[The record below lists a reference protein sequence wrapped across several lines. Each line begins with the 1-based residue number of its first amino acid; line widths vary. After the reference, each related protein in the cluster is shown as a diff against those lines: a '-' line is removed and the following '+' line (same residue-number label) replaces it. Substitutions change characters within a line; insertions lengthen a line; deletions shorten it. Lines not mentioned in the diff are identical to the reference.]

1 MRKKRL
7 LTLVLAG
14 CLAFGSVP
22 IGNIPFTS
30 YARTEEE
37 INSEIEKLEKELEEL
52 NDKISELEDG
62 YGSTDDKDEIKELDN
77 KIKELEKQVKE
88 VEDKL
93 TKLYDEEPISGGG
106 ALDKN
111 EQGPGV
117 GKEEEETEEP
127 LSPTKPNT
135 DNADLGNLNDLVVS
149 QPNINS
155 SSGSVRVTE
164 IYSINNQKADCYYRP
179 KVDEVPLLANRV
191 LKMGNYAAAYTG
203 FFDLD
208 YSSPN
213 KPKGEASRA
222 LEILGYDF
230 LLKEERYDPST
241 EKYSKIVLGED
252 RITEETAIMD
262 LYKSLGI
269 ELFDIKMTHKKANY
283 TSGNSPAASLLN
295 RSTITYSGGGDNP
308 IRSTD
313 TMVPFETYVFVSRT
327 NPQLYMKKVSQ
338 DFNVSISTN
347 KSMTLTNAD
356 FIKLAA
362 KMMQFYGEPEMS
374 KNEMNQLVQVYGE
387 EVPSGMEDSLKEA
400 WIYLKARGV
409 LNIEDLDLYGFLS
422 KEDMFDILMRIKD
435 KDSRVNY
442 KDIQV
447 TISLDQAI
455 INQGYFPSN
464 SVTVAELD
472 KSPISTTVD
481 YSKSKY
487 YDYLVPITDFSRF
500 KSQNGGTVNTMFA
513 SDSPTGIG
521 SAIPGSAY
529 IGIEQQKYY
538 HYKVP
543 INLTDSQI
551 YNNSYVRIDTPD
563 NNDKPG
569 AIYLQLGG
577 GILFYDTYKEDA
589 DGSRVNFFKRRPF
602 LDTEFEDYVD
612 ENRRDP
618 TKEFDWDAWN
628 SSNGTSDPEEGYE
641 DDADDEEERPN
652 LGNLGFDDWQGASID
667 QVVDFHW
674 AKDETNGRW
683 RCYKDKGYD
692 KEFLQGGVYYLGGDE
707 IVGNPQDNMFA
718 FDNDGYMVTGWWRD
732 GYYWLYFDENG
743 HMTYSKT
750 LTIDGVEYEFDQ
762 YGCWIDMVY
771 NVPEDYEDIWAQYDN
786 VEGTWQLEDD
796 NKWWYM
802 LTDGNWLFGEIYRI
816 NDKFYSFD
824 DDGYMRTGWVKYYD
838 YWYWFDE
845 SDGYMYIN
853 STTPDGTWCG
863 KNGRAVGQ
871 WKLSFKNSAVYKMFA
886 GVFSPMVAYAAD
898 EVTPQDASSLVNS
911 DERWYVHKIPKSMVT
926 QKADEIKSIL
936 NREGVATGENVTD
949 GGSYYKIVTK
959 RNKANILSLLTIVES
974 EQSNILSGVSGV
986 LNISDDSKMLVPY
999 IDLYNLGVFSGV
1011 TIDTKSQI
1019 VRLDAGMTETDP
1031 SNPDKSLFRS
1041 FGRIVL
1047 DNNNKTVLV
1056 GTTIYRLSDQIT
1068 LFEYLP
1074 ASETT
1079 TFEYV
1084 DENGKLKKSDGKM
1097 LYIDLRAA
1105 FGWSS
1110 DNVSFYRD
1118 STGQFFVTTG
1128 KARDP
1133 QATTKLS
1140 SVMCYPE
1147 NGKKGINSLMVR
1159 GYSREL
1165 LLLSNMYPVANW
1177 AVIRNSNRKSTESNK
1192 VVLSYYNDMFTDD
1205 SRPDDYRKLVD
1216 MLQTKDG
1223 TPKFEGYCYRLFD
1236 LDEGAGISTLA
1247 KGVTIEAG
1255 KFYFD
1260 QDYGLVYGLPTDSE
1274 WKSNDGY
1281 SKYLS
1286 GEWPIPMVSRN
1297 GELVDKSVP
1306 YIEGKTYGA
1315 TVMTDSNKINVLH
1328 PQIGALAYF
1337 LYNTQNNKITL
1348 DNITTKNHSAGSDKD
1363 LSDESLIY
1371 FGQNRLYKDTK
1382 GQYVIDGISHYN
1394 DIAKVDQKDFNYK
1407 DYIGVNI
1414 YRSKGYGVQS
1424 RNMLGSK
1431 NVGTTIYVNIP
1442 SEVSYE
1448 TYDRN
1453 KDDERRSTFN
1463 NNGSSD
1469 IFGAYEEFK
1478 LNELIKKIDEATSFV
1493 ILIAMQVLPLTL
1505 FTLSMIVLLFSLM
1518 GEWKAI
1524 RMLCEKFFDPIEI
1537 FTFGRR
1543 NIETA
1548 NGIGYFVS
1556 VLITTI
1562 SFALWANGNFLRIL
1576 AWIFRAAGEFM
1587 SILNNM

>member
-14 CLAFGSVP
+14 FLAFGSVP

-52 NDKISELEDG
+52 NNKISELEDG
-62 YGSTDDKDEIKELDN
+62 YGSTDDKDEIKELDK
-77 KIKELEKQVKE
+77 KIKELDKQVKE

-93 TKLYDEEPISGGG
+93 TKLYNEEPISGGG

-127 LSPTKPNT
+127 LSPVKPDT

-230 LLKEERYDPST
+230 LLKEEKYDPST

-262 LYKSLGI
+262 LYKALGI

-543 INLTDSQI
+543 INLSDSQI

-641 DDADDEEERPN
+641 DNNDDEEERPN
-652 LGNLGFDDWQGASID
+652 LGHLGFDDWQGASID

-762 YGCWIDMVY
+762 YGCWIDMIY

-816 NDKFYSFD
+816 NDKFYAFD

-898 EVTPQDASSLVNS
+898 AYTPDDASSLVGNDS
-911 DERWYVHKIPKSMVT
+911 RWYVHKIPKDMVVEG
-926 QKADEIKSIL
+926 ADQILSIL
-936 NREGVATGENVTD
+936 KDKNVVQGESVTE
-949 GGSYYKIVTK
+949 GGSYYKIVTQ
-959 RNKANILSLLTIVES
+959 RNKANILSLLTIKPEF
-974 EQSNILSGVSGV
+974 QSNILQGVSGI

-999 IDLYNLGVFSGV
+999 IDLYNMGIVSRVKL
-1011 TIDTKSQI
+1011 DNKDQI
-1019 VRLDAGMTETDP
+1019 VTLDAGFVEDD
-1031 SNPDKSLFRS
+1031 SNNQSTFRS
-1041 FGRIVL
+1041 FGQIVL
-1047 DNNNKTVLV
+1047 DNNNKTILV
-1056 GTTIYRLSDQIT
+1056 GTTIYRLSDQTT
-1068 LFEYLP
+1068 LFQHMP

-1079 TFEYV
+1079 SYEYV
-1084 DENGKLKKSDGKM
+1084 DSNGKLQTSKGDM
-1097 LYIDLRAA
+1097 LYVDLRAVY
-1105 FGWSS
+1105 GWSA
-1110 DNVSFYRD
+1110 DNISFYRD
-1118 STGQFFVTTG
+1118 GTGQFYVTTG

-1133 QATTKLS
+1133 QSKAKVQNVNCT
-1140 SVMCYPE
+1140 VE
-1147 NGKKGINSLMVR
+1147 NGKKGITVTKVT
-1159 GYSREL
+1159 GYDRDL
-1165 LLLSNMYPVANW
+1165 LLLSNIYPIANW
-1177 AVIRNSNRKSTESNK
+1177 AVIRNSNRKSTESNNL
-1192 VVLSYYNDMFTDD
+1192 VVAYYDEMFTDD
-1205 SRPDDYRKLVD
+1205 KRPNDYQKLVD
-1216 MLQTKDG
+1216 MLNTKKG
-1223 TPKFEGYCYRLFD
+1223 TPKFDGYCYRLFD
-1236 LDEGAGISTLA
+1236 LDENGAG
-1247 KGVTIEAG
+1247 VTTIKPGMPVEKG
-1255 KFYFD
+1255 KFYFES
-1260 QDYGLVYGLPTDSE
+1260 DYGLVYALPTNNE
-1274 WKSNDGY
+1274 WKSENGY
-1281 SKYLS
+1281 DKYLS
-1286 GEWPIPMVSRN
+1286 GEWPIPMVTT
-1297 GELVDKSVP
+1297 GGQLIDKSVP
-1306 YIEGKTYGA
+1306 YIEGKDYGA
-1315 TVMTDSNKINVLH
+1315 TVMSDSNKINVLH
-1328 PQIGALAYF
+1328 PQIAALAYF
-1337 LYNTQNNKITL
+1337 LYAQQSDVRSLDSIQAVNHDSNNTQ
-1348 DNITTKNHSAGSDKD
+1348 DFKD
-1363 LSDESLIY
+1363 EALIF
-1371 FGQNRLYKDTK
+1371 FGQNRIYKNAK
-1382 GQYVIDGISHYN
+1382 GDYVIDGVSHFN
-1394 DIAKVDQKDFNYK
+1394 DIAKINKKDFDYK
-1407 DYIGVNI
+1407 DYISVNL
-1414 YRSKGYGVQS
+1414 YTSYGHRQF
-1424 RNMLGSK
+1424 NTIG
-1431 NVGTTIYVNIP
+1431 GTNNGTRIYVNIP
-1442 SEVSYE
+1442 SKINYE
-1448 TYDRN
+1448 TAAEDI
-1453 KDDERRSTFN
+1453 DDERRSTFN

-1537 FTFGRR
+1537 LTFGRR

-1587 SILNNM
+1587 NILNNM

>member
-22 IGNIPFTS
+22 IGNIQFTS

-52 NDKISELEDG
+52 NDKISEFEDG

-641 DDADDEEERPN
+641 DDNDEEEKPN
-652 LGNLGFDDWQGASID
+652 LGHLGFDDWKGASID

-732 GYYWLYFDENG
+732 GYYWLYFDEDG

-786 VEGTWQLEDD
+786 VEGTWQLDDD
-796 NKWWYM
+796 NRWWYM
-802 LTDGNWLFGEIYRI
+802 LNDGYWLFGEIYRI
-816 NDKFYSFD
+816 NDKFYAFD
-824 DDGYMRTGWVKYYD
+824 NDGYMRTGWVKYYD

-845 SDGYMYIN
+845 ADGYMYIN

-863 KNGRAVGQ
+863 RNGRAVGQ
-871 WKLSFKNSAVYKMFA
+871 WKLSFKNSKIYKVFA
-886 GVFSPMVAYAAD
+886 DAFSPIVAYAAD
-898 EVTPQDASSLVNS
+898 NFTPDDASSLLGSN
-911 DERWYVHKIPKSMVT
+911 ERWYIHKIPKNMV
-926 QKADEIKSIL
+926 KEGADQILSIL
-936 NREGVATGENVTD
+936 QSNYAGSGETVND
-949 GGSYYKIVTK
+949 NGSYYRVVTK
-959 RNKANILSLLTIVES
+959 RNRANLMSLLTL
-974 EQSNILSGVSGV
+974 QDNAKNNILSGVSGV

-1011 TIDTKSQI
+1011 E
-1019 VRLDAGMTETDP
+1019 LDNKNQTVTLNAGITNSMGTN
-1031 SNPDKSLFRS
+1031 SVFRS
-1041 FGRIVL
+1041 FGKIVL
-1047 DNNNKTVLV
+1047 DNNNKTILV
-1056 GTTIYRLSDQIT
+1056 GTTIYRLSDQVT
-1068 LFEYLP
+1068 LFQHLP

-1079 TFEYV
+1079 SYEYV
-1084 DENGKLKKSDGKM
+1084 DKDGNVQTSKGEM
-1097 LYIDLRAA
+1097 LYVDLRAA
-1105 FGWSS
+1105 FGWAS
-1110 DNVSFYRD
+1110 DNVSYYRD
-1118 STGQFFVTTG
+1118 STGQFYVTTG
-1128 KARDP
+1128 KAADP
-1133 QATTKLS
+1133 AATTMVSNLTCT
-1140 SVMCYPE
+1140 VE
-1147 NGKKGINSLMVR
+1147 GGKKGIDMLRVT

-1177 AVIRNSNRKSTESNK
+1177 AVIRNSNRKSIESNK
-1192 VVLSYYNDMFTDD
+1192 LVIAYYNDMFDD
-1205 SRPDDYRKLVD
+1205 SSRPNDYQELVD
-1216 MLQTKDG
+1216 MLQTKKG
-1223 TPKFEGYCYRLFD
+1223 TPKFDGYCYRLID
-1236 LDEGAGISTLA
+1236 LDEGSGIGTLENNS
-1247 KGVTIEAG
+1247 TIEPG

-1260 QDYGLVYGLPTDSE
+1260 KNYGLVYGLPTDSE
-1274 WKSNDGY
+1274 WKSQDGY
-1281 SKYLS
+1281 KKYLS
-1286 GEWPIPMVSRN
+1286 GEWPLPIVWGSTK
-1297 GELVDKSVP
+1297 LIDKSVP
-1306 YIEGKTYGA
+1306 YIEGKEYGA
-1315 TVMTDSNKINVLH
+1315 TTMKDSNKINVVH
-1328 PQIGALAYF
+1328 PQIAALSYF
-1337 LYNTQNNKITL
+1337 LYASQTDFRDLGSIPQRNQG
-1348 DNITTKNHSAGSDKD
+1348 KNGNY
-1363 LSDESLIY
+1363 LTDEAIIY
-1371 FGQNRLYKDTK
+1371 FGQNRLYKDQK
-1382 GQYVIDGISHYN
+1382 GEYVIDGISHFN
-1394 DIAKVDQKDFNYK
+1394 DIAKINKNDFDYK
-1407 DYIGVNI
+1407 TYIRVNTYRSIGV
-1414 YRSKGYGVQS
+1414 
-1424 RNMLGSK
+1424 GSGGMIGGTSNGTDVFV
-1431 NVGTTIYVNIP
+1431 NVP
-1442 SEVSYE
+1442 SEIKYE
-1448 TYDRN
+1448 TSAKS

-1478 LNELIKKIDEATSFV
+1478 LNELIKKIDEATSFI
-1493 ILIAMQVLPLTL
+1493 ILITMQVLPLTL

-1537 FTFGRR
+1537 LTFGRR

-1587 SILNNM
+1587 NILNNM